1 MVLCAM
7 EGVEAVTKGS
17 LKHWTLSL
25 NNFHHLDASPL
36 LCYWDQCL
44 EISGLASSVA
54 ALYCGSRTKA
64 PQWKPCTFE
73 QGFPL
78 FQLQAP
84 VLTTDFMVICIT
96 IYFSSVELLV
106 NFRFNSNF
114 DILLQE
120 PDFCS
125 PTFFLCT
132 CVMMLGCKISTDL
145 S

>member
-1 MVLCAM
+1 M

-73 QGFPL
+73 QGFPPLPAPGARVNHRLYGDLHHNLL
-78 FQLQAP
+78 FFCGAP
-84 VLTTDFMVICIT
+84 GKF
-96 IYFSSVELLV
+96 
-106 NFRFNSNF
+106 
-114 DILLQE
+114 
-120 PDFCS
+120 
-125 PTFFLCT
+125 
-132 CVMMLGCKISTDL
+132 
-145 S
+145 